1 MKLRVKANL
10 RKATPVEFSREYEV
24 ATGSYETDED
34 SGSSYEIKL
43 DLQFT
48 AFQETDGKWYAD
60 VEGGYHSDYD
70 FDDIIKEYKG
80 KFAEDLQEAF
90 PGAVIVW
97 A

>member
-24 ATGSYETDED
+24 ETGSYERDED
-34 SGSSYEIKL
+34 SGDLYEIKL

-48 AFQETDGKWYAD
+48 AFQEADGKWYAD

-70 FDDIIKEYKG
+70 FGSIVEEYKG
-80 KFAEDLQEAF
+80 TFAQDLQEAF